1 MLTEIVYT
9 TEVTNVGART
19 GAVKSAD
26 GALELQVRQ
35 PAELGGPKEP
45 RYTNP
50 EQLFGATYSSC
61 FGGALAAAG
70 KGKNLRDG
78 EVTAKVLLGKDE
90 TGGFGIA
97 VELHVQLPHLSLEE
111 ATEVIEK
118 AHQICP
124 YSKAIR
130 GNVAVKLVVNQ
141 A

>member
-1 MLTEIVYT
+1 MLTNTLYS
-9 TEVTNVGART
+9 TEVTNIGART
-19 GAVKSAD
+19 GGIKSSD

-50 EQLFGATYSSC
+50 EQLFGAAYSSC
-61 FGGALAAAG
+61 FGGALGAAG
-70 KGKNLRDG
+70 KGKNMRDAT
-78 EVTAKVLLGKDE
+78 VTVKVDLGNDE

-97 VELHVQLPHLSLEE
+97 AEIMVHLPHLSADE
-111 ATEVIEK
+111 AQEVVEK

-130 GNVAVKLVVNQ
+130 GNIDVKLTIL
-141 A
+141 

>member
-1 MLTEIVYT
+1 MLTNELYT
-9 TEVTNVGART
+9 TEVTNIGART

-61 FGGALAAAG
+61 FGGALAAVG
-70 KGKNLRDG
+70 KGKNMRDG
-78 EVTAKVLLGKDE
+78 EVTAKVILGNDE

-97 VELHVQLPHLSLEE
+97 VELFVSLPHLSLEE
-111 ATEVIEK
+111 ATEVVEK
-118 AHQICP
+118 AHQVCP

-130 GNVAVKLVVNQ
+130 GNVDVKLFVNQ
-141 A
+141 